1 MKIIF
6 NKSINEINKNDWDS
20 LAPKNEYPFLKYE
33 FLKLLELTGS
43 TGISSGWVPMHITL
57 EHEDSLIAAMP
68 LYLKNNSQGEFV
80 FDHSWANA
88 FYHHGINYYPKLVS
102 SIPYT
107 PATGPRVM
115 IKNTYSK
122 KDILPIIL
130 EGIKSISKSNDISSW
145 HILFP
150 DDGEIASY
158 RENDLSI
165 RKNAQFVW
173 FNEDYSSFD
182 DYLDSFRARHRKNVK
197 KERKKLSSQNLE
209 VHHFTGADLNDE
221 LMNNFYNFYLS
232 TNLKRS
238 GHEGYLSKEFFLNA
252 PQFIAD
258 NIVLM
263 MANEKTTKHVVG
275 GSLFFK
281 DKENLYGRY
290 WGCNEEFDCLHFE
303 CCYYQGID
311 FCIENN
317 LKKFDP
323 GVQGEHKIKRG
334 FKPVETFSAHW
345 IADEK
350 FRTAIED
357 FVLREE
363 SQIKRYVKEAKKYL
377 PFKSV

>member
-6 NKSINEINKNDWDS
+6 NKSLSEIKKNDWDKLIPS
-20 LAPKNEYPFLKYE
+20 NEYTFLKYD
-33 FLKLLELTGS
+33 FLNLLESSNSVGRE
-43 TGISSGWVPMHITL
+43 SGWVPMHLTL
-57 EHEDSLIAAMP
+57 EEKGKIIAAIP
-68 LYLKNNSQGEFV
+68 LYLKNHSQGEFV

-88 FYHHGINYYPKLVS
+88 FYHHGIDYYPKLVS

-107 PATGPRVM
+107 PATGPRV
-115 IKNTYSK
+115 IVSEDYNKR
-122 KDILPIIL
+122 DVLPIIID
-130 EGIKSISKSNDISSW
+130 GIKSISESNNISSW

-150 DDGEIASY
+150 ELNEIDHY
-158 RENDLSI
+158 QENDLSI

-173 FNEDYSSFD
+173 FNEDYKSFD
-182 DYLDSFRARHRKNVK
+182 DFLESFRARHRKNVK
-197 KERKKLSSQNLE
+197 KERKKLSSQNL
-209 VHHFTGADLNDE
+209 VINHFSGSDLNND
-221 LMNNFYNFYLS
+221 LMNSFYDFYLS

-238 GHEGYLSKEFFLNA
+238 GHEGYLSKEFFLMA
-252 PQFIAD
+252 PESIAE
-258 NIVLM
+258 NIVLI
-263 MANEKTTKHVVG
+263 MASEKNSNEVVG

-311 FCIENN
+311 FCIKNN
-317 LKKFDP
+317 LKRFDP

-334 FKPVETFSAHW
+334 FKPIETYSAHW

-350 FRTAIED
+350 FKTAIED
-357 FVLREE
+357 FVIREE

-377 PFKSV
+377 PFKSI